1 MIKISWIHTVGSIK
15 QRSSHQEWRRCQE
28 TSGVTTRDIRAQNVW
43 GKWKWPE
50 PSCGGGSCCI
60 LYIYCACLRKWQKN
74 PVLAKNNEFT
84 STGVTLWGLHK
95 LGGKEQNSESIKVPM
110 ILIIV
115 LRRIEW
121 KKFYFATVWIDL
133 TTHIVFI
140 VLRSLGNMTV
150 SFTYGHGTS
159 QLPEIA
165 LMCAQLLQLIE
176 VSRYGGKIQSF
187 TQFFLPYHN
196 IHPLRWKMLSSDL
209 AADPKLIG
217 SGSELQ
223 LQSFYLTQD

>member
-1 MIKISWIHTVGSIK
+1 MVGSIK

-50 PSCGGGSCCI
+50 RSCGGGSCCI

-115 LRRIEW
+115 LMRIERIEESLLCYCVNW
-121 KKFYFATVWIDL
+121 FNNSHCLHCLAKPGKHDCEF
-133 TTHIVFI
+133 H
-140 VLRSLGNMTV
+140 LRSQHIPAARNSPNVCTTPATDRSV
-150 SFTYGHGTS
+150 SVWRKNYNFSPSSSFHTIIFIPWDERCS
-159 QLPEIA
+159 A
-165 LMCAQLLQLIE
+165 LI
-176 VSRYGGKIQSF
+176 
-187 TQFFLPYHN
+187 
-196 IHPLRWKMLSSDL
+196 
-209 AADPKLIG
+209 
-217 SGSELQ
+217 
-223 LQSFYLTQD
+223 